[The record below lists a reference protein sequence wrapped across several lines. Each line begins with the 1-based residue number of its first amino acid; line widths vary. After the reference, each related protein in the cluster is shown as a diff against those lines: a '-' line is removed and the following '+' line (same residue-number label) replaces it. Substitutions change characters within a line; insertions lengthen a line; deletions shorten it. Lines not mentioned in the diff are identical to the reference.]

1 MNTLIKYMETVRDD
15 YIKLAEIARND
26 EQHTER
32 ECFIEII
39 DLMTDL
45 IHRAEMPEE
54 IIK

>member
-1 MNTLIKYMETVRDD
+1 MNNLIQHMDTVRAD

-26 EQHTER
+26 EHHTER

-45 IHRAEMPEE
+45 IHRAE
-54 IIK
+54 KVTN

>member
-1 MNTLIKYMETVRDD
+1 MNKLIEHMETIRTD

-26 EQHTER
+26 EHHTER

-45 IHRAEMPEE
+45 IDKAEKVT
-54 IIK
+54 I